1 LVFLVVLTACPHPR
15 DSRRAGEFGPVTDAP
30 WELEDDADW
39 QEVRDQM
46 FGLKVGD
53 SRRHDLRVQLA
64 AAQAD
69 RIGRWL
75 DANRPN
81 LAYEAMLDL
90 AGLWGDDPA
99 LLGGEL
105 KGQKASIERAR
116 KTFARAGADQE
127 VVLALVLL
135 GEIDPAERDA
145 RWAEIDE
152 VLAFADELAIAQN
165 GPDAV
170 RGRPIQILHPIAMAL
185 PLKAVTDRYVDL
197 VAQRQAAVGEAL
209 SKNGASFEIV
219 RAHGDVLHAARALAA
234 ALARAGRAE
243 EIAARIQGF
252 QGIGA
257 DEKLVAKAAT
267 LASARD
273 WAVFARAFRSTDA
286 ENDDPATAR
295 AIAIAGLAR
304 FDHDATLLATAAQ
317 ASIAMDRV
325 HEPIRLLEA
334 LRDRGAG
341 DAKVAAELSD
351 LYRQRLA
358 ALAFDGRPVEA
369 GKRLAELEKFLAS
382 AKKEFPGKPW
392 DEDLADALATAGR
405 GMVTEGEL
413 DAAIQYLQ
421 RSVTVKPD
429 PEAYEMLATIALK
442 RERFGEARAF
452 AERGAN
458 LAVRDKTG
466 AGLYIRAKLLK
477 LEGDANAGLG
487 DGDAAQKQWVDA
499 LELWADVGD
508 GGQLPPALAGER
520 LVQAGELLWKI
531 GQRDE
536 ALRLLDGAVEVD
548 PDGADT
554 HTQQVAFFILQGE
567 YARALDTF
575 HRAVIADRIS
585 DYHKVYLSL
594 WVLAEAR
601 RRGVEPDPLAVEY
614 LANRD
619 GVLWHDDMARLATG
633 RIGVAEL
640 QARATTRGRKAELA
654 YYTAVLGLGEGG
666 AQRPPAE
673 VRALLEHVVATDM
686 VLFFEYEMARHW
698 LAVGP

>member
-1 LVFLVVLTACPHPR
+1 
-15 DSRRAGEFGPVTDAP
+15 
-30 WELEDDADW
+30 
-39 QEVRDQM
+39 VR
-46 FGLKVGD
+46 
-53 SRRHDLRVQLA
+53 
-64 AAQAD
+64 
-69 RIGRWL
+69 
-75 DANRPN
+75 
-81 LAYEAMLDL
+81 
-90 AGLWGDDPA
+90 
-99 LLGGEL
+99 
-105 KGQKASIERAR
+105 
-116 KTFARAGADQE
+116 
-127 VVLALVLL
+127 
-135 GEIDPAERDA
+135 
-145 RWAEIDE
+145 
-152 VLAFADELAIAQN
+152 
-165 GPDAV
+165 
-170 RGRPIQILHPIAMAL
+170 
-185 PLKAVTDRYVDL
+185 
-197 VAQRQAAVGEAL
+197 
-209 SKNGASFEIV
+209 
-219 RAHGDVLHAARALAA
+219 
-234 ALARAGRAE
+234 
-243 EIAARIQGF
+243 
-252 QGIGA
+252 
-257 DEKLVAKAAT
+257 
-267 LASARD
+267 
-273 WAVFARAFRSTDA
+273 
-286 ENDDPATAR
+286 
-295 AIAIAGLAR
+295 
-304 FDHDATLLATAAQ
+304 
-317 ASIAMDRV
+317 
-325 HEPIRLLEA
+325 
-334 LRDRGAG
+334 
-341 DAKVAAELSD
+341 
-351 LYRQRLA
+351 
-358 ALAFDGRPVEA
+358 
-369 GKRLAELEKFLAS
+369 
-382 AKKEFPGKPW
+382 
-392 DEDLADALATAGR
+392 
-405 GMVTEGEL
+405 
-413 DAAIQYLQ
+413 
-421 RSVTVKPD
+421 PD

-458 LAVRDKTG
+458 LAARDKTG
-466 AGLYIRAKLLK
+466 AGLYIRAKLFK

-487 DGDAAQKQWVDA
+487 DGDAAQKHWVDA

-601 RRGVEPDPLAVEY
+601 RRGVEPDPLAIEY
-614 LANRD
+614 LTGRD

-673 VRALLEHVVATDM
+673 VRALLEHVVETDM